1 MSGKYTYEIT
11 DGRRTGVIQTA
22 RGPIH
27 TPAFFPVTTLGDKYP
42 LDKLVRP
49 YLKRLSQC
57 IMVSYHY
64 ARQMTERPNMPM
76 FIDSGGFA
84 STFAGSEIIEHK
96 DCASI
101 RTKEGEEIHPLQ
113 VLEFQEK
120 HADLAATLDFI
131 IPPGMD
137 LFEARR
143 RQRLTIKNAHY
154 ALKHK
159 RSKSLFLYAS
169 LQCWDEES
177 ARICAREY
185 CRAGI
190 DGIAIGGLV
199 PRIRDEEY
207 IKKVILAVREEVHNQ
222 ALHVFGIGKLELLE
236 ALISLGIDSSDSSS
250 YIRTALDPKT
260 SHQAY
265 LFSLKK
271 RVVPYW
277 PMNIALS
284 NLWRLIINIEKQNFC
299 YNPNYHFFRLE

>member
-1 MSGKYTYEIT
+1 MSIKYTYEIT
-11 DGRRTGVIQTA
+11 NGRRTGVIQTA

-27 TPAFFPVTTLGDKYP
+27 TPAFFPVTTFGDKYP

-137 LFEARR
+137 LVEARR

-169 LQCWDEES
+169 LQCWDEDS
-177 ARICAREY
+177 ARECAREY
-185 CRAGI
+185 VRAGF

-199 PRIRDEEY
+199 PRISDSDY
-207 IKKVILAVREEVHNQ
+207 INKVVIVVREE
-222 ALHVFGIGKLELLE
+222 APAMAIHVFGLGKLDLLHTLWELG
-236 ALISLGIDSSDSSS
+236 ADSSDSSS
-250 YIRTALDPKT
+250 YVRNAVGTEQARLHIFNQSISSKGPHAQLITAL
-260 SHQAY
+260 H
-265 LFSLKK
+265 
-271 RVVPYW
+271 
-277 PMNIALS
+277 
-284 NLWRLIINIEKQNFC
+284 NLQQITIMPTNL
-299 YNPNYHFFRLE
+299 